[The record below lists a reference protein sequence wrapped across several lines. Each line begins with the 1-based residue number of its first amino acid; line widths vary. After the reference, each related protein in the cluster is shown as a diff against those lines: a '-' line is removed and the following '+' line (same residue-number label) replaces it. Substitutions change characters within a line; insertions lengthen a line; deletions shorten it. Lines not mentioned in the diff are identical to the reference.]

1 MFLLVCFISF
11 LFVLFQSLLTLNCF
25 LLLIVNLLMNI
36 VRSRINVLIDKIDVH
51 ICFLTLSSI
60 QLQLCDLLIHQSYF
74 SLNTDCI
81 LNASLDHGLEFASH
95 ISRRAEILFHLFAFF
110 SHYSLF
116 REGGCEV
123 EHASCD

>member
-1 MFLLVCFISF
+1 MLLLVCFISF

-36 VRSRINVLIDKIDVH
+36 LRSCVNVLIDKIDIH

-60 QLQLCDLLIHQSYF
+60 QLQLSDLLIHQSYF

-81 LNASLDHGLEFASH
+81 FNASLDHGLEFASH
-95 ISRRAEILFHLFAFF
+95 VSR
-110 SHYSLF
+110 
-116 REGGCEV
+116 
-123 EHASCD
+123 